1 MNTNTLHSPGGHSAS
16 TSATLFSTH
25 CADLP
30 WVRWAMP
37 GAQFKLLSADPDS
50 GRFSLMI
57 KVEKDSLAPLHRHV
71 GAVEGYILEGSFHYH
86 DDPVTRFVAGDYLL
100 EKDGAIHRPVSPEGT
115 VMFAVF
121 HGPVE
126 GIAET
131 GEVIG
136 TIDCQWHMRAWQS
149 ALDKIASQSG
159 QKTLTS
165 SQVESFQV

>member
-1 MNTNTLHSPGGHSAS
+1 MNTNTLTYSVHSGQN
-16 TSATLFSTH
+16 TSAPASTLFSAH

-37 GAQFKLLSADPDS
+37 GAQFKLLSADPQS

-71 GAVEGYILEGSFHYH
+71 GAVEGYILEGGFHYH
-86 DDPVTRFVAGDYLL
+86 DEPASRFVAGDYLL
-100 EKDGAIHRPVSPEGT
+100 EKDGALHRPISPEGA

-126 GIAET
+126 GIDEAGQVT
-131 GEVIG
+131 GR
-136 TIDCQWHMRAWQS
+136 IDCQWHIRAWQA
-149 ALDKIASQSG
+149 ALGKI
-159 QKTLTS
+159 K
-165 SQVESFQV
+165 

>member
-57 KVEKDSLAPLHRHV
+57 KVEKNSLAPLHRHV
-71 GAVEGYILEGSFHYH
+71 GAVEGYILEGGFHYRH
-86 DDPVTRFVAGDYLL
+86 DPV
-100 EKDGAIHRPVSPEGT
+100 
-115 VMFAVF
+115 
-121 HGPVE
+121 
-126 GIAET
+126 
-131 GEVIG
+131 EVIG
-136 TIDCQWHMRAWQS
+136 WGDHGSTPPGNRA
-149 ALDKIASQSG
+149 SG
-159 QKTLTS
+159 ARP
-165 SQVESFQV
+165 